1 MRISEHKINK
11 ILKNQIIKTFAQTLT
26 DFNKVE
32 QVEMFLQDFFNDSEL
47 ETFAKRLAVSYW
59 LRKKRSYVNIKENLK
74 VSSATIASIQ
84 DTLER
89 PGMKLALKDMEAE
102 EWANVWSE
110 KIKKFINHKN
120 V

>member
-1 MRISEHKINK
+1 MRISEQKINK
-11 ILKNQIIKTFAQTLT
+11 ILRNQIIRTLAQTLV
-26 DFNKVE
+26 DFNKTDQME
-32 QVEMFLQDFFNDSEL
+32 TFLKDFFNDSEL
-47 ETFAKRLAVSYW
+47 ETFAKRLAVAYW

-89 PGMKLALKDMEAE
+89 PGMKLAIKDMEAE

-110 KIKKFINHKN
+110 KIKGFINHKN
-120 V
+120 T